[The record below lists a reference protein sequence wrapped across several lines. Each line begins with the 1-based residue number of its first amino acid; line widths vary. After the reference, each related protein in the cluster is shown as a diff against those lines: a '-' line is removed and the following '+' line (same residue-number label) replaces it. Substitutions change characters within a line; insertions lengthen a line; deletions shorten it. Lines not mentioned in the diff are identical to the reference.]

1 MVHIPC
7 EYVDSYEFTLLFTAL
22 QYSCFL
28 HRYRSLNL
36 SVQMY
41 LEIIKHGETTCF
53 ITWNGFHE
61 SNLCIYVRQQPLISI
76 LLYSAPARLVMCDM
90 LQGSVERI
98 ISSNWLLQLL
108 EKLRVSRLAIQKRQ
122 QSYLVT
128 TQVNNIYS
136 LCSPLEEYMY
146 CVLQFLQLWIIASV
160 AKARMPKFRGQ
171 LLPGIF
177 QFWDCFHASPLLSLV
192 STQRTL
198 EPS

>member
-1 MVHIPC
+1 MLLLLVVKQVAELSCFMVHIPC

-41 LEIIKHGETTCF
+41 LEVIKHGEATCF

-108 EKLRVSRLAIQKRQ
+108 EKLRVSRLVIQKRQ

-128 TQVNNIYS
+128 TQVNNI
-136 LCSPLEEYMY
+136 
-146 CVLQFLQLWIIASV
+146 
-160 AKARMPKFRGQ
+160 
-171 LLPGIF
+171 
-177 QFWDCFHASPLLSLV
+177 LLSLLSIGRV
-192 STQRTL
+192 HVLCTAISPVINYCISGKGQDAKV
-198 EPS
+198 